1 MSDPT
6 TALADDRRL
15 GSGSASGRSP
25 SGTRPGPGD
34 ASASVERGVTGFD
47 PIERPTGWSHSRRAL
62 FGEMLVFALLSLVAA
77 FVLSY
82 DAVLLAANPTAT
94 LSCDVN
100 TVLSCGT
107 VAQSWQAQVFGFPN
121 AFLGMI
127 AEPVVITTAVAALG
141 GTRFPRWFLFSAQCV
156 YLLGVV
162 FAYWLFY
169 QSMVVIGAL
178 CPWCLLIT
186 VSTTLVF
193 ASLLHWNVLEDNLY
207 LPRRAQARLLGF
219 VRSGAYGYLVA
230 AWLVGLAI
238 LVVLK
243 YGPALFA

>member
-1 MSDPT
+1 MSDT
-6 TALADDRRL
+6 TTTLADDR
-15 GSGSASGRSP
+15 
-25 SGTRPGPGD
+25 
-34 ASASVERGVTGFD
+34 TGFD
-47 PIERPTGWSHSRRAL
+47 PMERPQGWSHSRTVL
-62 FGEMLVFALLSLVAA
+62 FGEMLVFGLLSLTAA

-100 TVLSCGT
+100 AVLSCGT

-121 AFLGMI
+121 SFLGLV
-127 AEPVVITTAVAALG
+127 AEPVVITIAVASLG
-141 GTRFPRWFLFSAQCV
+141 AVRFPRWFMFSAQVV
-156 YLLGVV
+156 YTIGFA

-169 QSMVVIGAL
+169 QSMFVIGAL

-207 LPRRAQARLLGF
+207 LPRRAQERLLGF

-230 AWLVGLAI
+230 AWLVALAV

-243 YGPALFA
+243 YGPSLFV

>member
-1 MSDPT
+1 MTGTT
-6 TALADDRRL
+6 TALTDDARPGDR
-15 GSGSASGRSP
+15 AP
-25 SGTRPGPGD
+25 SGTERVQD
-34 ASASVERGVTGFD
+34 AGFD
-47 PIERPTGWSHSRRAL
+47 PFVRPTGWTHSRGAL
-62 FGEMLVFALLSLVAA
+62 FGEMLLFGLLSLTAA

-100 TVLSCGT
+100 TVLSCGR

-121 AFLGMI
+121 AFLGLI
-127 AEPVVITTAVAALG
+127 AEPIVITTAVAALG
-141 GTRFPRWFLFSAQCV
+141 GTRFPRWFLFAAQCV
-156 YLLGVV
+156 YFLGVM

-169 QSMVVIGAL
+169 QSMFVIGAL

-207 LPRRAQARLLGF
+207 LPRAAQARMLGF

-243 YGPALFA
+243 YGPALLA

>member
-1 MSDPT
+1 MTDAT
-6 TALADDRRL
+6 TTLADGAPPARAAT
-15 GSGSASGRSP
+15 SGA
-25 SGTRPGPGD
+25 D
-34 ASASVERGVTGFD
+34 EAFD
-47 PIERPTGWSHSRRAL
+47 PFARPTGWSHSPGLL
-62 FGEMLVFALLSLVAA
+62 FGEMLVFGLLSLTAA
-77 FVLSY
+77 FVLSW
-82 DAVLLAANPTAT
+82 DAVILAANPTAA

-100 TVLSCGT
+100 AVLSCGA

-121 AFLGMI
+121 AFLGLV

-169 QSMVVIGAL
+169 QSMFVIGAL

-207 LPRRAQARLLGF
+207 LPRRTQARLLAF
-219 VRSGAYGYLVA
+219 VRSGSYGYLVA
-230 AWLVGLAI
+230 AWLVALAI
-238 LVVLK
+238 FVVLR
-243 YGPALFA
+243 YGPALLA